1 MDKFQ
6 LTEGSRNASKYNFW
20 LFYQMKQQEL
30 ATQVTR
36 RQILANSFVSCPQE
50 ENDLKNV
57 STVYFRT
64 ILLSYSP
71 ALQKW

>member
-1 MDKFQ
+1 
-6 LTEGSRNASKYNFW
+6 
-20 LFYQMKQQEL
+20 MKQQEL